1 MSLFFLPIFLLQFVS
16 IILLFSKLKNMHLHN
31 FISELGHSLVL
42 HVCTAINVTIQV
54 IKSVF

>member
-31 FISELGHSLVL
+31 FISELGHSLGL

-54 IKSVF
+54 IKRVF